1 MSTATTH
8 LNSVDISRVASL
20 AEKIKEEP
28 ETADTKWHAQVDWKR
43 GFHSETRI
51 REFNPTSS
59 DEPDSL
65 GGTDHGPNPAELL
78 LGALGNCLAIG
89 YAANATAAGI
99 EIKDMKIKVDGDLDL
114 HTFMGLREGHAGFN
128 NIVVEVDLKTDATP
142 EALEELHTKV
152 RTTSPIGHTVNNA
165 VPLTIKAV

>member
-8 LNSVDISRVASL
+8 LNAVDISKVASL

-28 ETADTKWHAQVDWKR
+28 ETADTKWNAEVEWKE
-43 GFHSETRI
+43 GFRCDTRI
-51 REFNPTSS
+51 REFNPTPT
-59 DEPDSL
+59 DEPDAL
-65 GGTDHGPNPAELL
+65 GGTDHGPNPAEQL
-78 LGALGNCLAIG
+78 LGALGSCLAIG

-128 NIVVEVDLKTDATP
+128 NITVEVDIKSDADQ
-142 EALEELHTKV
+142 EQLNALHEKV
-152 RTTSPIGHTVNNA
+152 RSTSPIGHTVNNA
-165 VPLTIKAV
+165 VPLTIKPV